1 VDYILGYENDVNS
14 TIFTNNLIGKVDIV
28 LTFPYNAETYI
39 ALSKRSK
46 CSSLAS
52 SLSAEIK
59 KANKVN
65 LYYQLA
71 KKYLGVFEQDTSDVE
86 QDIAK

>member
-1 VDYILGYENDVNS
+1 
-14 TIFTNNLIGKVDIV
+14 
-28 LTFPYNAETYI
+28 
-39 ALSKRSK
+39 
-46 CSSLAS
+46 
-52 SLSAEIK
+52 LSAEIK